1 MEQYVSHTAF
11 GQNAAMC
18 VNGTFKDSLRTIN
31 IDFADIVNSNANWPQ
46 KMSFLVSEPEIPYF
60 IGVLLGITPSCIG
73 EYHGSQNNKSF
84 SLIMQDDGLFV
95 KASGP
100 GRSFA
105 LKVNPST
112 VFHIASLVMAHLK
125 PNFNGLSVDE
135 IGRLV
140 RCTVGR
146 YST

>member
-1 MEQYVSHTAF
+1 MAQYVSHTAF
-11 GQNAAMC
+11 GQNSAMC

-31 IDFADIVNSNANWPQ
+31 IDFANMVGDRADWP
-46 KMSFLVSEPEIPYF
+46 KKLSFLVSEPEIPYF
-60 IGVLLGITPSCIG
+60 IGVLLGITPSCSA
-73 EYHGSQNNKSF
+73 EYHGPERNKSF
-84 SLIMQDDGLFV
+84 CLTMQKDGLYAQ
-95 KASGP
+95 ASGP
-100 GRSFA
+100 GRTFA
-105 LKVNPST
+105 LKVSPST

-146 YST
+146 FAK